1 MSTSVDV
8 SDGDLIVV
16 ARAEWERLRS
26 ADDPELDATDSAHPA
41 WWRGHDYVTEQW
53 RERLAAVVT
62 ERDALRAIVE
72 GRTTAPTPAQIEL
85 TPPVYGSAWGCL
97 GSHLIDRLPDGQWPL
112 LKLTFLWRS
121 ASAVTTGGVF
131 YTGRGDD
138 RWWDAGDPYD
148 SAVTTSTTL
157 VRKTFSLQIR
167 ESMLAS
173 IRVPITTGT
182 STEYAEHLRGSMLTA
197 WVGFYNSSNNSA
209 SASDVVAPVLYLAPP

>member
-1 MSTSVDV
+1 MVDTLSRLVRRVPAATGGTSAPYR
-8 SDGDLIVV
+8 DGDALTSLAAHVQT
-16 ARAEWERLRS
+16 ANLNHLLREN
-26 ADDPELDATDSAHPA
+26 ALRTL
-41 WWRGHDYVTEQW
+41 WTGGGWRGFYK
-53 RERLAAVVT
+53 RAAPST
-62 ERDALRAIVE
+62 L
-72 GRTTAPTPAQIEL
+72 TTAPTPAQIEL

-121 ASAVTTGGVF
+121 ASAITTGGVL

-138 RWWDAGDPYD
+138 RWWDVGDPYD
-148 SAVTTSTTL
+148 ADVTTSTTL
-157 VRKTFSLQIR
+157 ARKTFSIQIR
-167 ESMLAS
+167 ESMLAT

-209 SASDVVAPVLYLAPP
+209 TASDVVAPVLYLAPP

>member
-1 MSTSVDV
+1 MVDTL
-8 SDGDLIVV
+8 SRLMRRASPYADGEALG
-16 ARAEWERLRS
+16 S
-26 ADDPELDATDSAHPA
+26 LDAHLQTANLNHLLRENA
-41 WWRGHDYVTEQW
+41 LRTLWTGGGWRGFYK
-53 RERLAAVVT
+53 
-62 ERDALRAIVE
+62 RA
-72 GRTTAPTPAQIEL
+72 TPTSLTAAPTPAQIEL

-97 GSHLIDRLPDGQWPL
+97 GSHLIDRLPDGQWPV
-112 LKLTFLWRS
+112 LKLTFLWKS
-121 ASAVTTGGVF
+121 SSTVTTGGVL

-148 SAVTTSTTL
+148 SDVTTSTTL
-157 VRKTFSLQIR
+157 VRKTFSIQIR

-173 IRVPITTGT
+173 VRVPITTGT